1 MEYSRLCRCG
11 GDGHLEALTGDNID
25 LIAAHLDVTYTVR
38 LAACSREL
46 YDQISND
53 EGKMH
58 HWDEPCL
65 LMPPP
70 AYWFDEPWFVA
81 TASRLHVT
89 VYDLVP
95 LDHPRRSVTLPF
107 MHDRKWLGANG
118 DWIAAADH
126 RGCQWCLVN
135 VYTERHIPLPSPPD
149 PKIGHGVTY
158 QPATKDWL
166 YYLCWS
172 RAINLLKIVICQVPT
187 KGGRYADYKLIALFD
202 KRIFYLE
209 GGGDWRMLKNPTPEQ
224 IVPAFCDAIE
234 LGGQVFAVDE
244 IRGWTYCWDTP
255 NAAGG
260 TFMSITLGAATK
272 LLDDMMI
279 NYSEW
284 HTERAPQGK
293 KVNSV
298 EETSSLSDKIDVI
311 MSMLV
316 NGRSNVDPNNVPLAS
331 LVAQEEN
338 VDVNFIKNNNFNN
351 NAYRNNSGNNYRPY
365 PSANGNGYG
374 NSYGNSYNNN
384 RNVPSGLEAMLKEF
398 ISTQTAFNKSV
409 EEKLDKIDT
418 IASRVDR
425 LASDVNL
432 LKLKV
437 MPNND
442 LDNKITTTANA
453 IQVRINEN
461 IRLMAELRA
470 RWDREENEKLA
481 KENNVAKVWTITT
494 TSNANSSHVAAPP
507 TINGKIIGVGNVST
521 PSAKRTKLPE
531 IAKTAETA
539 CDKTAEIF
547 SNLGNNDPIAV
558 AHNDLDFDDCH
569 ISEVIKFLQ
578 KLAKSPNASAINLAF
593 TKHITNALIKAREE
607 KLKLET
613 SIPRKLEDGWEP
625 IIKMKFN
632 DFECNALCDLGAS
645 ISVMPKKIYDMLDLP
660 PLKNCYLDVNLADNV
675 KKKPLG
681 RIDNVHITVN
691 NNLVP
696 VDFVVLDI
704 ECNASCP
711 IVLGRP
717 FLRTVGAVIDMKE
730 ENPMSMFVIPPPVVD
745 DQQYAWFLAPTADGK
760 RLMIILTVNNIGI
773 ANAEVPHDIPY
784 AANGLQLRQYPPVA
798 TYVFEQDP
806 ISLFVAAR
814 AGDFHWR
821 QVNSLGDHSLFL
833 GLNYPIIAN
842 LKKRESKAPDGT
854 LVPFMRKN
862 CVYTAY
868 RKVYEMSSLKF
879 DLPQLDYTTRFALWQ
894 VKMRAILAQSSD
906 LDEAID
912 AFGEK
917 AKDTWT
923 DAEKRKDRKAL
934 SLIQLHLSNNIL
946 QEVLQEKTTAELWVK
961 LEEICLSKDLTGR
974 LHVKMKLFSHKLQEG
989 GSVMNHLSSWKEIVS
1004 DLQSIEV
1011 KYEDE
1016 DLGLLLLCSLP
1027 NSFSNFR
1034 DTILL
1039 SRDKLTLAEVY
1050 DALQQKEKMKS
1061 MVQAESSSSK
1071 AEALEVRGRPE
1082 QRDNYYHNN
1091 RDKSKGDRGRSKS
1104 KGRDKFCRYCKKSNH
1119 NIDDCWKLQNK
1130 EKRNGTYQPK
1140 NNDGNGKAAV
1150 VTGKGEAA
1158 VVAGN
1163 DGSDSSDGDCLA
1175 VLAACVSRDDEWILD
1190 TACSF
1195 HICCNKDWFSS
1206 YESVQSGD
1214 FVRVGND
1221 NQCSIVGI
1229 GSVQIK
1235 THDGMTRTLTGVK
1248 HIPSMARNLISLS
1261 TLDCDGYKYKGGN
1274 KLLKVSSGSLIIM
1287 IGDMNSAKLYVLRGS
1302 TLPGIAAAVS
1312 SDESSKTNLWH
1323 KRLGHMSELG
1333 MAELTKRELID
1344 GCDFGKL
1351 EFCEHCIFGKHKRVK
1366 FNASVHTTKG
1376 ILDYVHADVWGPSR
1390 RTSNGGA
1397 NYMLTIIDDYSRKV
1411 WPYFLKHKSDVFNA
1425 FKKWKV
1431 MVETQTEKKV
1441 KILRT
1446 DNGMEFCSNEF
1457 DEFCSN
1463 DGMVRHHTIP
1473 YTPQQNGVAER
1484 MNRTIISRA
1493 RCMLSNA
1500 KMHRSFWAEAA
1511 STACYLIN
1519 RSPSVPLDKKTP
1531 IEVWSGSPAD
1541 YSDLRVFG
1549 CTAYAHVDNGK
1560 LEPRAV
1566 KCIFLGYG
1574 SGVKAYRLWNPETK
1588 KIVLS
1593 RNVIFNEAVMF
1604 NDSPSTDIS
1613 DAIDSPDVS
1622 DDEQHRIGVQV
1633 EHAKENE
1640 NVVPET
1646 NNDDNDVPPSP
1657 PFVQRQGRSIA
1668 ADRPR
1673 RNIAPPTRLIQ
1684 ECDIVDYALSC
1695 AEQVEHDIEPATY
1708 TEAIASVD
1716 KEKWVGAM
1724 QEEMQSLEKN
1734 GTWDVVHLPKQKK
1747 AVRCKWIFKRK
1758 EGLSPNEPPRFKAR
1772 LVAKGFSQIP
1782 GVDYNDVFSPVV
1794 KHSSIRAFFG
1804 IVAMHDLEL
1813 EQLDVKTAFLHG
1825 ELEEE
1830 IYMDQPEG
1838 YVVPGKE
1845 DLVCKLKRSLYGLK
1859 QSPRQWY
1866 KSRYMANPG
1875 KEHWKAVQWIFRYLR
1890 GTSKACLRFGRI
1902 GEGLA
1907 GYVDSD
1913 YAGDLDKR
1921 RSLTGYV
1928 FTVGGCAVSWKATLQ
1943 DVVAQSTTEAEYMA
1957 IAEAGHGIVIFLL
1970 ELG

>member
-1 MEYSRLCRCG
+1 MSSSDSES
-11 GDGHLEALTGDNID
+11 EAASVARTIACINMASSSTVGAPISLTNQI
-25 LIAAHLDVTYTVR
+25 TVR
-38 LAACSREL
+38 LTEDNYLFWRAQVLPILRSNGLMCHVGKDSAPPSEIANPQAGEAGAPARIPNPAYIAWYKQDQAILTAFLSSLTPEVFGIVVLANTAEEAWTTLASSLASQSTSRVMHLRNQLAETKKLDSPASVYFNRIKEISDTLTSIGHPLRQEELVSYLLAGLDEEYDAFVDRVSNRETPLPLRDVYAQLCNNEQRLEARKAQLRGDVHSAHLGHRGNGGPRSSRPDFFKPSPPPSMLPTPSFVRGDGGTGARGFDQTQSQDRPRPTCQLCGKLGHVASRCYKRFKKDFLGIGNDGRNNGDRQAAAATHGGHHAGNGGQNHGGHTPSYAIDPGWYADSGATDHLTSEL
-46 YDQISND
+46 DKLTLKERYGGKDKIQTANGSGIGRGARLEELPNSDAEADDHVDHHAASGDADVDRHADPASPAPPSPARGPGHD
-53 EGKMH
+53 EHQAESPSPPHSSAQASPHQAVESPGPSAS
-58 HWDEPCL
+58 DSAPAP
-65 LMPPP
+65 PPP
-70 AYWFDEPWFVA
+70 ALRGVVTRLCHGIRRPKTRTDGTVAWVVTCMPPADAASAEPVDHLRALLLPHWREAMQQEFDA
-81 TASRLHVT
+81 LQQNKTRR
-89 VYDLVP
+89 LVP
-95 LDHPRRSVTLPF
+95 R
-107 MHDRKWLGANG
+107 
-118 DWIAAADH
+118 
-126 RGCQWCLVN
+126 
-135 VYTERHIPLPSPPD
+135 
-149 PKIGHGVTY
+149 
-158 QPATKDWL
+158 QPGM
-166 YYLCWS
+166 
-172 RAINLLKIVICQVPT
+172 N
-187 KGGRYADYKLIALFD
+187 
-202 KRIFYLE
+202 
-209 GGGDWRMLKNPTPEQ
+209 
-224 IVPAFCDAIE
+224 
-234 LGGQVFAVDE
+234 
-244 IRGWTYCWDTP
+244 
-255 NAAGG
+255 
-260 TFMSITLGAATK
+260 
-272 LLDDMMI
+272 
-279 NYSEW
+279 
-284 HTERAPQGK
+284 
-293 KVNSV
+293 
-298 EETSSLSDKIDVI
+298 
-311 MSMLV
+311 
-316 NGRSNVDPNNVPLAS
+316 
-331 LVAQEEN
+331 
-338 VDVNFIKNNNFNN
+338 
-351 NAYRNNSGNNYRPY
+351 
-365 PSANGNGYG
+365 
-374 NSYGNSYNNN
+374 
-384 RNVPSGLEAMLKEF
+384 
-398 ISTQTAFNKSV
+398 
-409 EEKLDKIDT
+409 
-418 IASRVDR
+418 
-425 LASDVNL
+425 
-432 LKLKV
+432 
-437 MPNND
+437 
-442 LDNKITTTANA
+442 
-453 IQVRINEN
+453 
-461 IRLMAELRA
+461 
-470 RWDREENEKLA
+470 
-481 KENNVAKVWTITT
+481 
-494 TSNANSSHVAAPP
+494 
-507 TINGKIIGVGNVST
+507 
-521 PSAKRTKLPE
+521 
-531 IAKTAETA
+531 
-539 CDKTAEIF
+539 
-547 SNLGNNDPIAV
+547 
-558 AHNDLDFDDCH
+558 
-569 ISEVIKFLQ
+569 
-578 KLAKSPNASAINLAF
+578 
-593 TKHITNALIKAREE
+593 
-607 KLKLET
+607 
-613 SIPRKLEDGWEP
+613 
-625 IIKMKFN
+625 
-632 DFECNALCDLGAS
+632 
-645 ISVMPKKIYDMLDLP
+645 
-660 PLKNCYLDVNLADNV
+660 
-675 KKKPLG
+675 
-681 RIDNVHITVN
+681 
-691 NNLVP
+691 
-696 VDFVVLDI
+696 
-704 ECNASCP
+704 
-711 IVLGRP
+711 
-717 FLRTVGAVIDMKE
+717 VIDSKWV
-730 ENPMSMFVIPPPVVD
+730 FKVK
-745 DQQYAWFLAPTADGK
+745 QRADG
-760 RLMIILTVNNIGI
+760 
-773 ANAEVPHDIPY
+773 
-784 AANGLQLRQYPPVA
+784 
-798 TYVFEQDP
+798 
-806 ISLFVAAR
+806 
-814 AGDFHWR
+814 
-821 QVNSLGDHSLFL
+821 
-833 GLNYPIIAN
+833 
-842 LKKRESKAPDGT
+842 
-854 LVPFMRKN
+854 
-862 CVYTAY
+862 
-868 RKVYEMSSLKF
+868 VYEMSSLKF

-1104 KGRDKFCRYCKKSNH
+1104 KGRDKFCRYCKKSSH

-1163 DGSDSSDGDCLA
+1163 DSSDGDCLA

-1274 KLLKVSSGSLIIM
+1274 KLLKVSSGSPIIM

-1351 EFCEHCIFGKHKRVK
+1351 EFCEHCIF
-1366 FNASVHTTKG
+1366 
-1376 ILDYVHADVWGPSR
+1376 
-1390 RTSNGGA
+1390 
-1397 NYMLTIIDDYSRKV
+1397 
-1411 WPYFLKHKSDVFNA
+1411 
-1425 FKKWKV
+1425 
-1431 MVETQTEKKV
+1431 
-1441 KILRT
+1441 
-1446 DNGMEFCSNEF
+1446 
-1457 DEFCSN
+1457 
-1463 DGMVRHHTIP
+1463 
-1473 YTPQQNGVAER
+1473 
-1484 MNRTIISRA
+1484 
-1493 RCMLSNA
+1493 
-1500 KMHRSFWAEAA
+1500 
-1511 STACYLIN
+1511 
-1519 RSPSVPLDKKTP
+1519 
-1531 IEVWSGSPAD
+1531 
-1541 YSDLRVFG
+1541 DLRVFG

-1593 RNVIFNEAVMF
+1593 RNVVFNEAVMF

-1613 DAIDSPDVS
+1613 DTIDSPDVS

-1866 KSRYMANPG
+1866 KSCVYIKFVNGSPIYLLLYVDDMLIAAKSMKEITTLKNQLSSEFEMKDLGPAKKILGMEIKRDRKSSLLFLSQEKYIEKVLHRFNMHDANRYMANPG

-1957 IAEAGHGIVIFLL
+1957 IAEADQMFHERTKHIDIKYHAIRDVVAKGKVKCPLDPHPARHSPSPTSPVLTLAPAPLLMPPPATPSRAVATASLADAVSRYRQGPRATSMGLAPPPRARASHGRHGLHSS
-1970 ELG
+1970 ELCHG

>member
-1 MEYSRLCRCG
+1 MERENINYRCSPKALPPIMKRVIANDQQKG
-11 GDGHLEALTGDNID
+11 YVIDIGFGSFLSMADFEMNKALTIWLVDKFNCDTEALEFEGGISIPVRPLVKSVLGIPSGPIPVAEGQDVDKALYAQYTCNGRAKNAKNVADEMCSITD
-25 LIAAHLDVTYTVR
+25 KEPFCIAFMMVILGIY
-38 LAACSREL
+38 LAPNSSVEVNRA
-46 YDQISND
+46 
-53 EGKMH
+53 
-58 HWDEPCL
+58 L
-65 LMPPP
+65 LGSVKQVDKLKDMD
-70 AYWFDEPWFVA
+70 WCNFVA
-81 TASRLHVT
+81 T
-89 VYDLVP
+89 
-95 LDHPRRSVTLPF
+95 
-107 MHDRKWLGANG
+107 
-118 DWIAAADH
+118 
-126 RGCQWCLVN
+126 
-135 VYTERHIPLPSPPD
+135 
-149 PKIGHGVTY
+149 
-158 QPATKDWL
+158 
-166 YYLCWS
+166 YLF
-172 RAINLLKIVICQVPT
+172 
-187 KGGRYADYKLIALFD
+187 KGIK
-202 KRIFYLE
+202 
-209 GGGDWRMLKNPTPEQ
+209 
-224 IVPAFCDAIE
+224 
-234 LGGQVFAVDE
+234 E
-244 IRGWTYCWDTP
+244 I
-255 NAAGG
+255 
-260 TFMSITLGAATK
+260 
-272 LLDDMMI
+272 
-279 NYSEW
+279 
-284 HTERAPQGK
+284 
-293 KVNSV
+293 
-298 EETSSLSDKIDVI
+298 
-311 MSMLV
+311 
-316 NGRSNVDPNNVPLAS
+316 
-331 LVAQEEN
+331 
-338 VDVNFIKNNNFNN
+338 
-351 NAYRNNSGNNYRPY
+351 
-365 PSANGNGYG
+365 
-374 NSYGNSYNNN
+374 
-384 RNVPSGLEAMLKEF
+384 KE
-398 ISTQTAFNKSV
+398 SNKSYMKGCV
-409 EEKLDKIDT
+409 HILTVIFIDFVDHAGFEVPFGFPRLGFVTTRHNNWVASHPFTSLTVRRPEE
-418 IASRVDR
+418 
-425 LASDVNL
+425 
-432 LKLKV
+432 
-437 MPNND
+437 
-442 LDNKITTTANA
+442 
-453 IQVRINEN
+453 
-461 IRLMAELRA
+461 
-470 RWDREENEKLA
+470 
-481 KENNVAKVWTITT
+481 
-494 TSNANSSHVAAPP
+494 
-507 TINGKIIGVGNVST
+507 
-521 PSAKRTKLPE
+521 
-531 IAKTAETA
+531 
-539 CDKTAEIF
+539 
-547 SNLGNNDPIAV
+547 
-558 AHNDLDFDDCH
+558 
-569 ISEVIKFLQ
+569 
-578 KLAKSPNASAINLAF
+578 
-593 TKHITNALIKAREE
+593 
-607 KLKLET
+607 
-613 SIPRKLEDGWEP
+613 SIY
-625 IIKMKFN
+625 
-632 DFECNALCDLGAS
+632 A
-645 ISVMPKKIYDMLDLP
+645 DMLD
-660 PLKNCYLDVNLADNV
+660 NIVEDGNFVDSETNIDALADKIVTMDTDQNNMYPITAELGTARSPSTTSLAIVEHVELWRGYKLLCPDVSMRNKTGSALPTEEDCDRRAKKARVELPGSGQVKPAGGGAVVDMTLLNCPLCCHPFNPPVFQCNGGHLACGRCLVELPDEQCQTCEHGDGFGRCPAMDAVISSARIGCSHDGCEINV
-675 KKKPLG
+675 PYLELADHETRCPRVHCYCTEPTCGFFGQPLVLLG
-681 RIDNVHITVN
+681 HLTA
-691 NNLVP
+691 LHSVP
-696 VDFVVLDI
+696 VHKVH
-704 ECNASCP
+704 
-711 IVLGRP
+711 
-717 FLRTVGAVIDMKE
+717 
-730 ENPMSMFVIPPPVVD
+730 
-745 DQQYAWFLAPTADGK
+745 YGK
-760 RLMIILTVNNIGI
+760 V
-773 ANAEVPHDIPY
+773 H
-784 AANGLQLRQYPPVA
+784 Q
-798 TYVFEQDP
+798 
-806 ISLFVAAR
+806 
-814 AGDFHWR
+814 
-821 QVNSLGDHSLFL
+821 HSVE
-833 GLNYPIIAN
+833 P
-842 LKKRESKAPDGT
+842 R
-854 LVPFMRKN
+854 
-862 CVYTAY
+862 
-868 RKVYEMSSLKF
+868 VYEMSSLKF

-1351 EFCEHCIFGKHKRVK
+1351 EFCEHCIFG
-1366 FNASVHTTKG
+1366 
-1376 ILDYVHADVWGPSR
+1376 
-1390 RTSNGGA
+1390 
-1397 NYMLTIIDDYSRKV
+1397 
-1411 WPYFLKHKSDVFNA
+1411 
-1425 FKKWKV
+1425 
-1431 MVETQTEKKV
+1431 
-1441 KILRT
+1441 
-1446 DNGMEFCSNEF
+1446 
-1457 DEFCSN
+1457 
-1463 DGMVRHHTIP
+1463 
-1473 YTPQQNGVAER
+1473 
-1484 MNRTIISRA
+1484 
-1493 RCMLSNA
+1493 
-1500 KMHRSFWAEAA
+1500 
-1511 STACYLIN
+1511 
-1519 RSPSVPLDKKTP
+1519 
-1531 IEVWSGSPAD
+1531 
-1541 YSDLRVFG
+1541 
-1549 CTAYAHVDNGK
+1549 
-1560 LEPRAV
+1560 
-1566 KCIFLGYG
+1566 
-1574 SGVKAYRLWNPETK
+1574 VKAYRLWNPETK

-1593 RNVIFNEAVMF
+1593 RNVVFNEAVMF

-1613 DAIDSPDVS
+1613 DAIDSPA

-1747 AVRCKWIFKRK
+1747 VVRCKWIFKRK

-1813 EQLDVKTAFLHG
+1813 EQLDVKTA
-1825 ELEEE
+1825 
-1830 IYMDQPEG
+1830 
-1838 YVVPGKE
+1838 
-1845 DLVCKLKRSLYGLK
+1845 
-1859 QSPRQWY
+1859 W
-1866 KSRYMANPG
+1866 
-1875 KEHWKAVQWIFRYLR
+1875 YLR

-1943 DVVAQSTTEAEYMA
+1943 DAVAQSTTEAEYMA
-1957 IAEAGHGIVIFLL
+1957 IAEAGKEAVWLKGLYAELCGDNSCIKLFSDSQSAIYLTKDQMFHERTKHIDIKYHAIRDVVAKGKVKVCKISTHDNPADMMTKPVPVSKFELCSSLVGITV
-1970 ELG
+1970 